1 VGVEKIVSDK
11 EVGKYWD
18 ENAEN
23 WTKLA
28 RMGYDRCRNL
38 INTPAFFEMLP
49 NISGLTGLDIGCGEG
64 YNTRVAAQKKALMVG
79 IDISKKFIKYAQET
93 EEREP
98 LGITYQDVNAE
109 DLPFPDEYFDFA
121 IATMSLMD
129 IADHEKA
136 LAEVFRV
143 LKPKGFFQFSINHPI
158 MPSGSCEWIRD
169 ERETILKSDGTLQPR
184 KIGLIIKDYFMKV
197 DGEIDEWIFGAA
209 PKEMTEKM
217 RKFRIPRFK
226 HTLSEWLNLL
236 IKTGFLLEDFCEPY
250 ASDEVLKEYPEEY
263 DSRIIPFF
271 LIIRCRK

>member
-1 VGVEKIVSDK
+1 VDDK
-11 EVGKYWD
+11 EVGKFWD
-18 ENAEN
+18 ENADN

-28 RMGYDRCRNL
+28 RLGYDRCRNL
-38 INTPAFFEMLP
+38 INTPAFFKMIP
-49 NISGLTGLDIGCGEG
+49 NVSGLKGLDLGCGEG
-64 YNTRVAAQKKALMVG
+64 YNTRIAAEKKAQMTG
-79 IDISKKFIKYAQET
+79 IDISKKFIKHARET

-98 LGITYQDVNAE
+98 LGITYQNANAV
-109 DLPFPDEYFDFA
+109 DLPFSDDQFHFV

-143 LKPKGFFQFSINHPI
+143 LKPKGFFQFSISHPI

-236 IKTGFLLEDFCEPY
+236 IKTGFILEEFCEPY